1 MSIKL
6 RLEKGAIVMQAI
18 LEDAAFAELL
28 NIIQKHESKDAISS
42 ATQSAPS
49 PATFQPAA
57 EPGGDPAQN
66 TKAWL
71 AKHSAS
77 EILNMVNWDTNPE
90 KILLLAAHYEA
101 KRGTEG
107 WRSAD
112 MQTKFSEAKEPFPSN
127 FSRDV
132 VTSIK
137 DGIIATVTPR
147 TYKVSRS
154 GWNRISDAVSKLPAV

>member
-6 RLEKGAIVMQAI
+6 RLEKGAIIMQAI

-28 NIIQKHESKDAISS
+28 SLIQKHESKDVVPA
-42 ATQSAPS
+42 SAPTS
-49 PATFQPAA
+49 LAATPTGIT
-57 EPGGDPAQN
+57 EPGADPAQN

-71 AKHSAS
+71 SKYSAS
-77 EILNMVNWDTNPE
+77 EVLNIINWDKYSE
-90 KILLLAAHYEA
+90 KIVLLGAHYEA
-101 KRGTEG
+101 KGGEEG

-112 MQTKFSEAKEPFPSN
+112 METKFSEAKEPFPAN

-132 VTSIK
+132 VTAIK
-137 DGIIATVTPR
+137 DSMIATVTPR

-154 GWNRISDAVSKLPAV
+154 GWNRIGEAISKLPV

>member
-28 NIIQKHESKDAISS
+28 GIIQKYESKEAPASGSS
-42 ATQSAPS
+42 PMHS
-49 PATFQPAA
+49 PASFQPAA
-57 EPGGDPAQN
+57 EPGGDPSQN

-71 AKHSAS
+71 AKHSSS
-77 EILNMVNWDTNPE
+77 EVLNMVKWDTNAE
-90 KILLLAAHYEA
+90 KILLLAAHHEA
-101 KRGTEG
+101 KGGAEG

-112 MQTKFSEAKEPFPSN
+112 METKFSEAKESFPAN

-154 GWNRISDAVSKLPAV
+154 GWNRITDAVSKLPAV